1 MIDFL
6 EGTLVEKQPTRAVIA
21 CGGVGYEVFIPLTTH
36 ANLPPAGDSVRL
48 LTILQIREDAQ
59 LLFGFACSA
68 DRDMFRLLIS
78 VAGVGPRIALA
89 AMSRLESAELESAI
103 AREDVRSIRSIP
115 GVGLKLATRI
125 VTELRDTVLTGRS
138 VALAGS
144 SRPAPQTAVR
154 DAEMA
159 LVALGYKPD
168 DARRAVADAARDNPA
183 ANSDIESLIRAAISG
198 CRRFGG
204 LYPW

>member
-6 EGTLVEKQPTRAVIA
+6 EGVLVEKQPTRVVIA

-48 LTILQIREDAQ
+48 LTILQVREDAQ
-59 LLFGFACSA
+59 LLFGFSCSA
-68 DRDMFRLLIS
+68 DRAMFRLLIS

-89 AMSRLESAELESAI
+89 ALSRLESAELASAI

-115 GVGLKLATRI
+115 GVGPKLATRI
-125 VTELRDTVLTGRS
+125 ATELRDTVIPGRIA
-138 VALAGS
+138 ALAGS
-144 SRPAPQTAVR
+144 SGLASQGAIH

-168 DARRAVADAARDNPA
+168 DARRAVAERVRENPA
-183 ANSDIESLIRAAISG
+183 ISGDAEALIRAAISN
-198 CRRFGG
+198 
-204 LYPW
+204 